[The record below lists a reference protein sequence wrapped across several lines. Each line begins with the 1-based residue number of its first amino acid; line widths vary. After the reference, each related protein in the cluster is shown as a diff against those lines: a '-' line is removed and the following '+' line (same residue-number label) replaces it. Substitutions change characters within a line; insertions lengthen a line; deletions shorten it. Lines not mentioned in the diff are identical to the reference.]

1 MARSACPFRP
11 LPGGGATQYPAG
23 MFRRFGMLLLA
34 ASAAIAGA
42 VACGGGDD
50 EDDFEDIRATATAAA
65 AATPSPSPGPTQ
77 DPTIPYY
84 SQALALANELAELV
98 NKLDA
103 DMLAAQSS
111 QADPKWPQLLTAD
124 ADLVIAKA
132 KHLDSLTVPG
142 GVPETLRGKIR
153 QACDGLAAGADL
165 LKQAIL
171 KLDPAIGQE
180 SASTLDAGEN
190 VLEDVRAELQ
200 RLTTK

>member
-1 MARSACPFRP
+1 
-11 LPGGGATQYPAG
+11 

-34 ASAAIAGA
+34 ALAALAAIAGA

-103 DMLAAQSS
+103 DMFAAQSS

-132 KHLDSLTVPG
+132 KQLDSLTVPG

-190 VLEDVRAELQ
+190 VLEEVRAELQ
-200 RLTTK
+200 RLTAK

>member
-1 MARSACPFRP
+1 MPPPALTR
-11 LPGGGATQYPAG
+11 GGATHYPAG

-132 KHLDSLTVPG
+132 KQLDSLTVPG

-190 VLEDVRAELQ
+190 VLEEVRAELQ
-200 RLTTK
+200 RLTAK

>member
-1 MARSACPFRP
+1 
-11 LPGGGATQYPAG
+11 

-132 KHLDSLTVPG
+132 NQLDSLTVPG
-142 GVPETLRGKIR
+142 GVPETLRDKIR

-200 RLTTK
+200 RLTAK